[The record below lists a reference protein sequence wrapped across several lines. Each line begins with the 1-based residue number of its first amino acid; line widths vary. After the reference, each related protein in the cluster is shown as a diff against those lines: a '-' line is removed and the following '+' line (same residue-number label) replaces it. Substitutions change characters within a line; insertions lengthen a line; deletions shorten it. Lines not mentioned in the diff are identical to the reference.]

1 MWLVFRSCY
10 TDAQRVENPK
20 LTYYG
25 NWWLHL
31 NLYVSILSTPLFEL
45 HHHSVCIWTACL
57 SVLNEESMAKNE
69 KQPLLS
75 NLLQTNNKKSEILY
89 YEICILWRVHLLRG
103 HLFSSRVVVKTEDG
117 AKGVS
122 VIFTMTIIMVIG
134 EGLSFSLLASR
145 GD

>member
-1 MWLVFRSCY
+1 M
-10 TDAQRVENPK
+10 
-20 LTYYG
+20 
-25 NWWLHL
+25 
-31 NLYVSILSTPLFEL
+31 
-45 HHHSVCIWTACL
+45 
-57 SVLNEESMAKNE
+57 LNEESMAKNV

-89 YEICILWRVHLLRG
+89 YEICIVTSALAPRASLL
-103 HLFSSRVVVKTEDG
+103 VVKTEDG